1 MNRDALMDA
10 RWADAL
16 VAWMSATGQIV
27 DVFPDE
33 PIRESVHDEESIRL
47 ELKLKPIRVDPQT

>member
-1 MNRDALMDA
+1 MDE

-16 VAWMSATGQIV
+16 VAWMAATGQIV
-27 DVFPDE
+27 DAFPDE

-47 ELKLKPIRVDPQT
+47 ELKLKPIFVDPQT

>member
-1 MNRDALMDA
+1 MDA

-27 DVFPDE
+27 DVFPNE

-47 ELKLKPIRVDPQT
+47 ELKLKPIFVDPQT